1 MGGGE
6 EAMRG
11 TIRILAVYANVL
23 LAVLMFGDFWTGFR
37 WADGWANFK
46 RFSAVLLLAAVPP
59 LLALSTLRWP
69 PIGK

>member
-1 MGGGE
+1 
-6 EAMRG
+6 MRG
-11 TIRILAVYANVL
+11 VIRILAVYANVL

-37 WADGWANFK
+37 WSHGWSNFNP
-46 RFSAVLLLAAVPP
+46 FSAVPLLAAVPP